1 MGVSEMKIRVLKN
14 TKTKKS
20 KCKVLFER
28 ESFKLPVE
36 LLRYLDLENKVN
48 YIEFYISEDYPD
60 AFVLKPL
67 FEYVEP
73 NVCFVCDTDVSE
85 FKTYRGKKI
94 CLECKSIIDGS
105 KVYRINRLSKRYT
118 KAKTPK
124 QKVASENFT
133 YVKDLVDWCIMC
145 GSRKEIEILF
155 KGKNVCGDCKKYL
168 IKHSKNRIV
177 KIIKMAV

>member
-1 MGVSEMKIRVLKN
+1 MGVSEMKIRVMKN

-73 NVCFVCDTDVSE
+73 NVCFVCDTAVSE

-105 KVYRINRLSKRYT
+105 KVYRINRVAKKYT
-118 KAKTPK
+118 KKKTGRRVPREEISYPRG
-124 QKVASENFT
+124 V
-133 YVKDLVDWCIMC
+133 VDWCIMC
-145 GSRKEIEILF
+145 GSKKEIELVF
-155 KGKNVCGDCKKYL
+155 LGKNLCDDCKNHL
-168 IKHSKNRIV
+168 VKHSKNRIV